1 MFSTLK
7 KLLGV
12 LFSHHEGI
20 ELSPSENEDSE
31 VTNMFPRL
39 MSRHTAFSRG
49 GDIISIQRQ
58 KQMLTSD
65 RIDGKTRH
73 QYLKNIINY
82 DTAEFEKVSTMIKVD
97 GSHES
102 EFCQY
107 LRKYGYESSKPSL
120 NFHCIYCH
128 LVNVVL
134 YHPTRPTRGQ
144 GLKTING
151 KNQYAHEYDYLAN
164 KIDKIIN
171 LSLKSGRYQYLIQE
185 RPSKSDEEHQTRV
198 IKKITFQNLMA
209 VVNSVDVD
217 SSTLYSCL
225 HEFQERTGKDLSLE
239 KYYKD
244 LATELNNPC
253 YEDQDIVEVMLSW
266 VIEDCYSLFLSSD
279 EDELTDDEREE
290 GFDCD
295 IQSLRLDQ
303 EKHTNTLESDYSVGQ
318 KTWFARRKEQYDYY
332 SKVDSKDK
340 RSLLKEKNI
349 RPVSY
354 LKIYELLMS
363 GVGLSSKKERLSLED
378 FMTICF
384 VGWVHDGKWED
395 GIRA

>member
-1 MFSTLK
+1 MFTTLK

-31 VTNMFPRL
+31 VSNIFPRL
-39 MSRHTAFSRG
+39 MGRPTAFSHG
-49 GDIISIQRQ
+49 GENVSIQRQ
-58 KQMLTSD
+58 KQMFASD
-65 RIDGKTRH
+65 RIDDTTRN
-73 QYLKNIINY
+73 QYLKNIISY
-82 DTAEFEKVSTMIKVD
+82 DTADFEKVSTMIKVD

-102 EFCQY
+102 EFCQQ
-107 LRKYGYESSKPSL
+107 LKRYGYESNKPSL

-128 LVNVVL
+128 LVKVVL
-134 YHPTRPTRGQ
+134 YHPTRPKRGQ
-144 GLKTING
+144 GLKKING
-151 KNQYAHEYDYLAN
+151 KNQYAQEYEYLAK
-164 KIDKIIN
+164 KIDKVIN
-171 LSLKSGRYQYLIQE
+171 FSLKAGRYQYLMQE
-185 RPSKSDEEHQTRV
+185 VPSKLYEEYHTRV
-198 IKKITFQNLMA
+198 SKKLTFQNLMA
-209 VVNSVDVD
+209 FVNSVEVD

-225 HEFQERTGKDLSLE
+225 HDFQEGTGNDLSLE

-244 LATELNNPC
+244 LATELNNPR
-253 YEDQDIVEVMLSW
+253 YKDQDIVQVMLSW
-266 VIEDCYSLFLSSD
+266 VVEDCYKLFVSSD
-279 EDELTDDEREE
+279 EDELTDDEVEE
-290 GFDCD
+290 GFEFDS
-295 IQSLRLDQ
+295 QSFRLDL
-303 EKHTNTLESDYSVGQ
+303 EKHTNTSESGYSVGQ

-332 SKVDSKDK
+332 NKIGSKDK

-363 GVGLSSKKERLSLED
+363 GVGLGNKKERLSLED